1 MKIKAVPALLY
12 FFDCSSKIL
21 YPNFFHSEF
30 LTNYH
35 LLLFT
40 KFSLS
45 FQMVHQTYGFFNF

>member
-12 FFDCSSKIL
+12 FFDCSSKNL
-21 YPNFFHSEF
+21 YLYFFHSEF

-40 KFSLS
+40 RFSFS
-45 FQMVHQTYGFFNF
+45 FQMVHQTYGHF